1 VEAAAGRA
9 SRALTGGAIA
19 LALWLL
25 PASGAGAPVPETRTV
40 DVAAE
45 VDGAGRTPD
54 EARREALARAR
65 DLAVAEATGIR
76 VAAQQLRLKSEAAG
90 EARDLF
96 SYLVHTSAAGRIVRE
111 QAQYST
117 RLVDDEP
124 VYRVALHAEVALEP
138 GQRDPGFTVSLD
150 TRPASHVLRAGEPL
164 TMHIS
169 ATRDCFVTVLNLL
182 ADGRVRRLFPFPDGA
197 DARRLPAGATLELP
211 PADAGFEIRAAAG
224 AGHPTHEHVL
234 VVATL
239 DPLTWTEE
247 DAGDVDEL
255 GASSDASPDFT
266 ALNRWLL
273 AIPLERRVEAL
284 WDYEVVE

>member
-1 VEAAAGRA
+1 V
-9 SRALTGGAIA
+9 TGGAIA

-25 PASGAGAPVPETRTV
+25 PASGAGAQARETRTV

-45 VDGAGRTPD
+45 VEGAGRTPD

-76 VAAQQLRLKSEAAG
+76 IAAQQLRLKSEAAG
-90 EARDLF
+90 ETRDLF

-111 QAQYST
+111 QAQFST

-164 TMHIS
+164 AMHIS
-169 ATRDCFVTVLNLL
+169 STRDCFVTVLNLL
-182 ADGRVRRLFPFPDGA
+182 ADGRVRRLFPDGA
-197 DARRLPAGATLELP
+197 DARRLPAGTTLELP

-224 AGHPTHEHVL
+224 ASLPTHEHVL

-247 DAGDVDEL
+247 DGGDVDEL
-255 GASSDASPDFT
+255 GAGSDASPDFT